1 MQIILHQIVNCPFH
15 GLIKDIYLQ
24 AKCLELMAL
33 KLEPDTAG
41 ERELMRSRPQF
52 FCTSAT
58 FGGLP
63 TRILYVF
70 VGLAPLIL
78 FITGFVMWKHRYRT
92 KEKNKISYR
101 IY

>member
-15 GLIKDIYLQ
+15 GLIKEIYLQ

-52 FCTSAT
+52 FCPSALRYFWWLT
-58 FGGLP
+58 YPHTLRLRR
-63 TRILYVF
+63 TCTIDF
-70 VGLAPLIL
+70 VHYWLCDVEASL
-78 FITGFVMWKHRYRT
+78 
-92 KEKNKISYR
+92 
-101 IY
+101 